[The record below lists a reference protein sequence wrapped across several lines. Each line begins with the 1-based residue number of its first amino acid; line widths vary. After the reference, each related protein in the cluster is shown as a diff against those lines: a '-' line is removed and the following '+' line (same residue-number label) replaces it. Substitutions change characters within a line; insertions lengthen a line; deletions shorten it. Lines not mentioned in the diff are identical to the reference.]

1 MQSPTSAARRQT
13 DGVAFSLKA
22 ASYSSI
28 WNGIAAPSSR
38 DAYAPSCR
46 AYVRYFV
53 DRPHASANQVLW
65 VVPSGAREE
74 QLGHLLRDFADA
86 DREGCRFWITT
97 HDLLDAAGPLA
108 AIWSDGVDRAR
119 QSLASMPGLAR
130 THRPIEDSI
139 GKPEWW
145 LRRLSGGA
153 GA

>member
-1 MQSPTSAARRQT
+1 LLHSDARQRKLQ
-13 DGVAFSLKA
+13 
-22 ASYSSI
+22 
-28 WNGIAAPSSR
+28 
-38 DAYAPSCR
+38 

-65 VVPSGAREE
+65 AVPSGAREE
-74 QLGHLLRDFADA
+74 QLGHLLHDFLRDFADA

-97 HDLLDAAGPLA
+97 RDLLDAAGPLA
-108 AIWSDGVDRAR
+108 AIWSDGVVRAR

-139 GKPEWW
+139 CKPEWW
-145 LRRLSGGA
+145 LRRLAGGT